1 MGLYINPPQE
11 SKETFLDQY
20 GRMITLRDF
29 QSFDLTSKEVP
40 VCLVDN
46 GPFTAAAIAYSKMEI
61 AAFTDPTDYRLKE
74 YWAVPVECITEE
86 LSGVS
91 PAELAKYQKYAR

>member
-20 GRMITLRDF
+20 GRMITLSDF
-29 QSFDLTSKEVP
+29 LTFDFTSDEVP

-46 GPFTAAAIAYSKMEI
+46 GPFTAAGIAYDAREVK
-61 AAFTDPTDYRLKE
+61 AWTDPNDYRLKE
-74 YWAVPVECITEE
+74 YWAVPIKCITEE
-86 LSGVS
+86 LAGVS
-91 PAELAKYQKYAR
+91 PADLARYRK